1 MIPRCSRPHAAARTV
16 SAAAAATAAALLL
29 GSALSVA
36 LPADAAAQATSLRAV
51 ETVRPSTGERAIE
64 LMSPLTATEV
74 AAVER
79 RLVEEG
85 HPPGTVDGRLDVDAR
100 RALRAFQRSRE
111 LEACGC
117 IDPATVRALGLEL
130 RVLVTRVADGG
141 RAATDGDEVSRPRDS
156 GGAVEVLYPTSV
168 DAVAGAGTGAA
179 DGGAA
184 GGDPAP
190 APSAA
195 DVEDVTNQEGLSRFG
210 VHRGGVFPVPVPVFL
225 GPATTAPP
233 EGQAGDGRRGAFRL
247 APFPRVPMPP
257 IRPPRDG

>member
-1 MIPRCSRPHAAARTV
+1 MTPRRSAKPRT
-16 SAAAAATAAALLL
+16 AGRTAATAAAVAALLL
-29 GSALSVA
+29 GAALSVA
-36 LPADAAAQATSLRAV
+36 LPADAAAQTTSLRAV

-79 RLVEEG
+79 RLAREG
-85 HPPGTVDGRLDVDAR
+85 HAPGTVDGRVDADTR

-130 RVLVTRVADGG
+130 RVLVTRVADGA
-141 RAATDGDEVSRPRDS
+141 RAARGGDEVSRPRDN
-156 GGAVEVLYPTSV
+156 GAAVEVLYPTSA
-168 DAVAGAGTGAA
+168 DDGDGAGAEVA
-179 DGGAA
+179 DDGAA

-195 DVEDVTNQEGLSRFG
+195 GVEDLTGQEGLSRFG
-210 VHRGGVFPVPVPVFL
+210 VLRGGVLPVPVPVFV
-225 GPATTAPP
+225 GPGQPAPP
-233 EGQAGDGRRGAFRL
+233 EGRPGVGRRGAFRL

-257 IRPPRDG
+257 IRPPRDR

>member
-1 MIPRCSRPHAAARTV
+1 MSPPSARPTTGGAAAV
-16 SAAAAATAAALLL
+16 LLA
-29 GSALSVA
+29 SVLSVA
-36 LPADAAAQATSLRAV
+36 LLPVDTAAQATSLRAV

-79 RLVEEG
+79 RLAEEG
-85 HPPGTVDGRLDVDAR
+85 HAPGTVDGRLDADAR

-111 LEACGC
+111 LEVCGC
-117 IDPATVRALGLEL
+117 IDPATVRALGLRL

-141 RAATDGDEVSRPRDS
+141 RAATGGDEVSRPRDS
-156 GGAVEVLYPTSV
+156 GAEVEVLYPTSV
-168 DAVAGAGTGAA
+168 DAGAGDGTEA
-179 DGGAA
+179 DGGGAA
-184 GGDPAP
+184 AGDPAP

-195 DVEDVTNQEGLSRFG
+195 DVEDVTHHGGLSRFG
-210 VHRGGVFPVPVPVFL
+210 VLRGGVLPVPVPVFL
-225 GPATTAPP
+225 GPGAPAPP
-233 EGQAGDGRRGAFRL
+233 EGRAGEGRRGAFRL